1 MHGLDLMLHGPLVR
15 TFLRYC
21 IPWTL
26 AMLLQSSAA
35 IVDGF
40 FVGRYVGAMSLAAL
54 NLVMPM
60 FSLFFG
66 VGVMLASGGAV
77 RAGKYLGEKRPEAA
91 SAIFTKTMLSLLLV
105 GLAASAGMLLFSG
118 ELVRFL
124 GADEELRGPA
134 EAYLRG
140 LMFFGPMIPCGLALS
155 YFVRVNGKPAL
166 ASVGLMLS
174 ALINIVLDAVFI
186 PVFGMGVEGAAY
198 ATGIAYTITTGV
210 LCLHFFTPEAKCRF
224 TRAIGAWKEVGQ
236 ACWNGVSELINE
248 TSIGLVILFINW
260 ILLARIGSYGVA
272 AFTIINYAA
281 WFGASVSYAISDSLS
296 PLVSANFGAR
306 NFARARQFLGLA
318 LGMVFGIGLMLY
330 GLFALYPEMLLKIFL
345 PGEEK
350 VVAVTLEFIDWFKL
364 AFLFSGLNMALAS
377 FFTALHMAAAS
388 CGGSHAQLAFSGGLP
403 VAVAATVR
411 QCGYLRSHTVGGN
424 VHAGR
429 GEPDLCG
436 QPETFCRSQGAP
448 RPGAGGTGR
457 KKSVAADC
465 AGGTQWNTGLPQ
477 WRGSP
482 WFLMPCGL
490 ISLF

>member
-186 PVFGMGVEGAAY
+186 PVFGMGVEAKSDN
-198 ATGIAYTITTGV
+198 V
-210 LCLHFFTPEAKCRF
+210 L
-224 TRAIGAWKEVGQ
+224 
-236 ACWNGVSELINE
+236 S
-248 TSIGLVILFINW
+248 
-260 ILLARIGSYGVA
+260 
-272 AFTIINYAA
+272 
-281 WFGASVSYAISDSLS
+281 
-296 PLVSANFGAR
+296 
-306 NFARARQFLGLA
+306 
-318 LGMVFGIGLMLY
+318 
-330 GLFALYPEMLLKIFL
+330 
-345 PGEEK
+345 
-350 VVAVTLEFIDWFKL
+350 
-364 AFLFSGLNMALAS
+364 
-377 FFTALHMAAAS
+377 
-388 CGGSHAQLAFSGGLP
+388 
-403 VAVAATVR
+403 
-411 QCGYLRSHTVGGN
+411 
-424 VHAGR
+424 
-429 GEPDLCG
+429 
-436 QPETFCRSQGAP
+436 
-448 RPGAGGTGR
+448 
-457 KKSVAADC
+457 
-465 AGGTQWNTGLPQ
+465 
-477 WRGSP
+477 
-482 WFLMPCGL
+482 
-490 ISLF
+490 